1 MFKAIPEAP
10 PKLVALLAEPRRA
23 SANADRAPSR
33 FMQPGSRNND
43 LASHAGWLR
52 SKGHSEVEISH
63 YLHTLNQT
71 AEAPLPSDEVDA
83 IAASISRYPAG
94 STIDVDDIPLARRI
108 AKQVSKTVCRTGGT
122 GWLRFDGVR
131 WVADPEGAH
140 AKEEVKRKLEKM
152 SAELIATG
160 DRNALKHAGHLLT
173 ASKVKRM
180 VELIATDP
188 HIVRP
193 FEDFDKAPH
202 EINLQNGT
210 LSLQSRE
217 LRPHSKEDMFTKVAN
232 VHYDEKATCPEFD
245 KFLSSCL
252 SPEEAAFVLRL
263 FGYALLGQPKE
274 QVFAIFHGPG
284 RNGKS
289 TLVEV
294 MSHLLGGYACSAEPS
309 SFIKQKNAGVR
320 NDLARLKGARLVAT
334 SELSTGEILDA
345 ALVKRITGGD
355 TIAARALYREHF
367 EFRAEFVM
375 FMVTNNLPVID
386 GGDGALARR
395 LILVP
400 FENIVPPEQCDPG
413 LPGKLRAEADGIFNR
428 LLEGCEDYLANG
440 LNVPTSL
447 AAAADRYVTSSDLIA
462 EFLKDRCLIGSEH
475 QVSASSLYS
484 AYVRWCEANVIKPLS
499 QPIFRTE
506 IMKRTNLKQKRTNK
520 GQVWPG
526 IGLRQPSFG

>member
-10 PKLVALLAEPRRA
+10 PKLLGLLTKPRRA
-23 SANADRAPSR
+23 PANANRSPSG

-43 LASHAGWLR
+43 LTRYAGWLR
-52 SKGHSEVEISH
+52 SNGASEEAISGH
-63 YLHTLNQT
+63 LHSFNQA

-94 STIDVDDIPLARRI
+94 STIEVDDLPLARRI
-108 AKQVSKTVCRTGGT
+108 AQRVAKTVCRTGGA
-122 GWLRFDGVR
+122 GWLRFDGIR
-131 WVADPEGAH
+131 WVADLEGAH
-140 AKEEVKRKLEKM
+140 AKEEVKRVLEEM
-152 SAELIATG
+152 SAQLIATG
-160 DRNALKHAGHLLT
+160 DRNAHKNAGHLLT

-180 VELIATDP
+180 FELIATDP
-188 HIVRP
+188 HIVRL

-232 VHYDEKATCPEFD
+232 VHYDEKATCPVFD
-245 KFLSSCL
+245 EFLSSCL
-252 SPEEAAFVLRL
+252 PPEEAAFVLRL

-320 NDLARLKGARLVAT
+320 NDLARLKGARLVST

-355 TIAARALYREHF
+355 TITARALYKEAI
-367 EFRAEFVM
+367 EFKAEFVM

-386 GGDGALARR
+386 GGDMALARR

-400 FENIVPPEQCDPG
+400 FNNTVSASDCDPG
-413 LPGKLRAEADGIFNR
+413 LPSKLQAEANGILNR
-428 LLEGCEDYLANG
+428 LIQGCKDYLENG
-440 LNVPTSL
+440 LNVPASL
-447 AAAADRYVTSSDLIA
+447 KQSAENYVKAADLIQQFLDA
-462 EFLKDRCLIGSEH
+462 RCEFGPELSVQASELYGSYATWSH
-475 QVSASSLYS
+475 QNGTRAV
-484 AYVRWCEANVIKPLS
+484 S
-499 QPIFRTE
+499 QPIFVTE
-506 IMKRTNLKQKRTNK
+506 MTKRTKIEKKRNSK
-520 GQVWPG
+520 GFFWPG
-526 IGLRQPSFG
+526 VRLRSPY

>member
-1 MFKAIPEAP
+1 MFKAIPAAP
-10 PKLVALLAEPRRA
+10 PKLLPLLTEQRRA
-23 SANADRAPSR
+23 PANTDQAPSR

-43 LASHAGWLR
+43 LVRLGGWLR
-52 SKGHSEVEISH
+52 SKGLSEDEISR
-63 YLHTLNQT
+63 YLHSLNQT
-71 AEAPLPSDEVDA
+71 VSAPLPPDEVDA
-83 IAASISRYPAG
+83 VSASIGRYPAG
-94 STIDVDDIPLARRI
+94 TDIDVDDIPLARQI
-108 AKQVSKTVCRTGGT
+108 AQQVAATVCRTGAT
-122 GWLRFDGVR
+122 GWLRFDGTR

-140 AKEEVKRKLEKM
+140 AKEEVKRNLEDM
-152 SAELIATG
+152 SAKLLATG
-160 DRNALKHAGHLLT
+160 NRSAYKNASRLLSG
-173 ASKVKRM
+173 SKMKRT

-188 HIVRP
+188 KIVRH
-193 FEDFDKAPH
+193 FGDFDKAPH

-232 VHYDEKATCPEFD
+232 VHFDEKATCPIFD
-245 KFLSSCL
+245 KFLASCL
-252 SPEEAAFVLRL
+252 PPEEAAFVLRL
-263 FGYALLGQPKE
+263 FGYAMLGEPKE

-294 MSHLLGGYACSAEPS
+294 MLRILGDYACSAEPS
-309 SFIKQKNAGVR
+309 SFIKHKNTGVR

-334 SELSTGEILDA
+334 SELSTAEILDA

-367 EFRAEFVM
+367 EFRAEFLM
-375 FMVTNNLPVID
+375 LMVTNNLPVID
-386 GGDGALARR
+386 GGDAALARR

-413 LPGKLRAEADGIFNR
+413 LPAKLRAEADGIFNR

-447 AAAADRYVTSSDLIA
+447 AAAADRYVTSSDLIT
-462 EFLKDRCLIGSEH
+462 EFLKDRCLFGSEH

-484 AYVRWCEANVIKPLS
+484 AYVRWCEANVIKPYS
-499 QPIFRTE
+499 QPIFRSE
-506 IMKRTNLKQKRTNK
+506 LMKRTNLKQKRTNK

>member
-10 PKLVALLAEPRRA
+10 PKLLSLLAEPRPTP
-23 SANADRAPSR
+23 ANADRAPSR
-33 FMQPGSRNND
+33 FMQPGSRNTD
-43 LASHAGWLR
+43 LARHAGWLR
-52 SKGHSEVEISH
+52 SKGYSEVEISRH
-63 YLHTLNQT
+63 LHSLNQA

-94 STIDVDDIPLARRI
+94 STIEVDDLPLARRI
-108 AKQVSKTVCRTGGT
+108 AQRVAKTVCRTGGT

-131 WVADPEGAH
+131 WVADLEGAH
-140 AKEEVKRKLEKM
+140 AKEEVKRALEDM
-152 SAELIATG
+152 AAELIATG
-160 DRNALKHAGHLLT
+160 DRDALKHVSQLQT
-173 ASKVKRM
+173 ASKAKRIL
-180 VELIATDP
+180 ELIATDP
-188 HIVRP
+188 HIFRN

-210 LSLQSRE
+210 MSLLSRE

-252 SPEEAAFVLRL
+252 PREEATFLLRL
-263 FGYALLGQPKE
+263 LAYAMLGQPKE

-294 MSHLLGGYACSAEPS
+294 MSYLFGDYACSAEPS

-334 SELSTGEILDA
+334 SELSTGEILDEP
-345 ALVKRITGGD
+345 LLKRITGGD

-367 EFRAEFVM
+367 EFRPEFVM

-386 GGDGALARR
+386 GGDAALARR

-400 FENIVPPEQCDPG
+400 FENIVPPEQCDPD
-413 LPGKLRAEADGIFNR
+413 LPAKLRAEANGIFNR
-428 LLEGCEDYLANG
+428 LLEGCEDYLENG

-447 AAAADRYVTSSDLIA
+447 AAAADRYVKNSDLVA
-462 EFLKDRCLIGSEH
+462 EFLKDRCVLGSKH
-475 QVSASSLYS
+475 QVSASNLYG
-484 AYVRWCEANVIKPLS
+484 AYRRWCETNSIKPFS
-499 QPIFRTE
+499 QPIFKTE
-506 IMKRTNLKQKRTNK
+506 IVKRTNLKQKRTNK
-520 GQVWPG
+520 GLIWPG
-526 IGLRQPSFG
+526 VGLRLPSFG

>member
-1 MFKAIPEAP
+1 MFKVIPEAP
-10 PKLVALLAEPRRA
+10 PKLLPLLNNPRRA

-43 LASHAGWLR
+43 LASRAGWLR

-63 YLHTLNQT
+63 YLHRLNQT

-140 AKEEVKRKLEKM
+140 AKEEVKRKLEEM

-188 HIVRP
+188 HIVRS
-193 FEDFDKAPH
+193 FDDFDKAPY

-210 LSLQSRE
+210 LLLHSRE
-217 LRPHSKEDMFTKVAN
+217 LRTHSKEDMLTKVAN
-232 VHYDEKATCPEFD
+232 VHYDERATCPVFD
-245 KFLSSCL
+245 EFLSSCL
-252 SPEEAAFVLRL
+252 PPEEAAFVLRL
-263 FGYALLGQPKE
+263 FGYALLGQPNE

-289 TLVEV
+289 TLVETI
-294 MSHLLGGYACSAEPS
+294 SHILGDYTRSAEPN
-309 SFIKQKNAGVR
+309 SFIRHKNAGVR
-320 NDLARLKGARLVAT
+320 NDLARLKGARMVAT
-334 SELSTGEILDA
+334 SELSSGEVLDA

-375 FMVTNNLPVID
+375 FMVTNNLPVIT
-386 GGDGALARR
+386 GGDPALARR

-400 FENIVPPEQCDPG
+400 FERTVSAEKCDPR
-413 LPGKLRAEADGIFNR
+413 LPTKLRAEADGIFNR
-428 LLEGCEDYLANG
+428 LLEGCEDYLQNG
-440 LNVPTSL
+440 LNVPVSL
-447 AAAADRYVTSSDLIA
+447 AAAAQQYLEGSDLIA
-462 EFLKDRCLIGSEH
+462 EFLSDRCVLEPGLQTSAAALYRAYALWSE
-475 QVSASSLYS
+475 SGGT
-484 AYVRWCEANVIKPLS
+484 KPYS
-499 QPIFRTE
+499 QPIFKTE
-506 IMKRTNLKQKRTNK
+506 VSKRTSLKQKRTNK
-520 GQVWPG
+520 GLIWPG